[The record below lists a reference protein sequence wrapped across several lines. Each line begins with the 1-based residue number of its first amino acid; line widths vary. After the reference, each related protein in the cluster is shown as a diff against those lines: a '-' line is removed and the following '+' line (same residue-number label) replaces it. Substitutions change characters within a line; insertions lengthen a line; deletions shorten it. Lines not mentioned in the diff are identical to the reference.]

1 MAAAR
6 MLRDWTTSDTID
18 LISTGAEVFFTRLIM
33 KADDYGSFYAN
44 PKLLKSALFPLKDY
58 SLKEI
63 DKWVKECINANLIF
77 HYVVDGKEYIR
88 IINFGQRLRNMR
100 SVFPQPPE
108 KSYGDNSQQ
117 VAASCSKS
125 PPELELEEEVEKE
138 EEHELEASEIVL
150 WPSFENFWD
159 KYDKKVNRQA
169 CELLWEK
176 INQGARE
183 KIMQHLDSYVLTE
196 KQYRKHPERY
206 LKKKAWEDEVI
217 IKSETK
223 NGTSKT
229 GTGSSGITAQGT
241 LDRLN
246 SYRD

>member
-1 MAAAR
+1 MAR
-6 MLRDWTTSDTID
+6 MLRDWTTSDSMD
-18 LISTGAEVFFTRLIM
+18 QISPGAEVFFTRLIM

-58 SLKEI
+58 SFKQIEG
-63 DKWVKECINANLIF
+63 WVKECKESKLIF
-77 HYVVDGKEYIR
+77 SYLVDSKEYIR

-100 SVFPQPPE
+100 NVFPQP
-108 KSYGDNSQQ
+108 DNSQQ

-125 PPELELEEEVEKE
+125 PPELELEEELE
-138 EEHELEASEIVL
+138 EELELESREQEIVL
-150 WPSFENFWD
+150 WPTFENFWD
-159 KYDKKVNRQA
+159 KYDKKIGRPA

-183 KIMQHLDSYVLTE
+183 KIMKHLDLYVLTE
-196 KQYRKHPERY
+196 KQYRKDPERY